1 MSDDKNL
8 YMCAIYI
15 PPDKN
20 IFYRKYECDIFDVL
34 QEEIELYSVD
44 GNVAVIGDLNGRVE
58 INTTFHNYKI
68 WIQPFF
74 IKHNNATAVTF
85 FS

>member
-20 IFYRKYECDIFDVL
+20 VFYREYECDIFDVL
-34 QEEIELYSVD
+34 QEEIELLGCFKSSV
-44 GNVAVIGDLNGRVE
+44 NQSITKYIVRNI
-58 INTTFHNYKI
+58 FYKI
-68 WIQPFF
+68 CNI
-74 IKHNNATAVTF
+74 II
-85 FS
+85 